1 MFDRLTRGLPGR
13 GGARRAVETGA
24 GTALALA
31 LGTLA
36 VFLLESPPIGIADA
50 SPVYLIP
57 VVFVASRYG
66 TWPGLVTAVA
76 AVAVYDLLFTEPR
89 FTLVVADPREWLDL
103 ILFLFV
109 ALAVGRLVALNAE
122 RAAVADRRAA
132 ESEALFAVSRQLA
145 SSEFDEAAQAI
156 AERLQ
161 RDTGFDR
168 VRVSIEKDGRERV
181 IGDTSRGQPIPAS
194 SLTNTLVRP
203 AGDGPARWLRTHEQL
218 RRGTGRQI
226 HPRVLRVPIEV
237 DGDVMGSLSAVAG
250 DVGWLS
256 PETTRLLALA
266 ADQLGLALHRER
278 LRRAATDAE
287 IAHRSDELKSALVA
301 SVSHDLRTP
310 LASIRAAAEN
320 LLDPEVPWT
329 ADDVR
334 KAASSIE
341 SEAERLDRLVRGL
354 LDLSRIQAGALRPEL
369 EMCDLGSMVEA
380 VVDRLRRALGDR
392 PVTLLLPES
401 LPPVRVDALLFDQL
415 LSNLI
420 ENVARHAP
428 PPVPLAVRAD
438 AGVEHAYAELVVE
451 DGGPGVPAG
460 ILDRLFESPGMFDR
474 RAAGTRRGTGIGLV
488 VVAGFAQAMD
498 IGLSASHSQLGGLAV
513 TLRIPVAD
521 PPEAPSP

>member
-1 MFDRLTRGLPGR
+1 VFDRMRRGPAGR
-13 GGARRAVETGA
+13 EDVRRAIETGA
-24 GTALALA
+24 ATTLALA
-31 LGTLA
+31 VGTLV

-57 VVFVASRYG
+57 VVFISSRYG

-109 ALAVGRLVALNAE
+109 ALAVGRLVAINAE
-122 RAAVADRRAA
+122 RAAVADRRAG

-145 SSEFDEAAQAI
+145 SSEFDAAVQAI

-168 VRVSIEKDGRERV
+168 VWVSIEKDGRERV

-194 SLTNTLVRP
+194 ALTDTLVRP
-203 AGDGPARWLRTHEQL
+203 AADEPTRWLRAHEQL
-218 RRGTGRQI
+218 RRAAGLQI
-226 HPRVLRVPIEV
+226 HPRVLRVPIEA
-237 DGDVMGSLSAVAG
+237 DGDVLGSLSAVAG
-250 DVGWLS
+250 DVGRLS

-266 ADQLGLALHRER
+266 ADQLGLALHRDR

-287 IAHRSDELKSALVA
+287 IARRSDELKSALVA

-320 LLDPEVPWT
+320 LLDPEVAWT
-329 ADDVR
+329 TDEVR
-334 KAASSIE
+334 AAATSVE
-341 SEAERLDRLVRGL
+341 SEADRLDRLVRGL
-354 LDLSRIQAGALRPEL
+354 LDLSRIEAGTLRPEF
-369 EMCDLGSMVEA
+369 EVCDLGSMVEEA
-380 VVDRLRRALGDR
+380 VDRLRRALGDR
-392 PVTLLLPES
+392 PLTLHLPET

-428 PPVPLAVRAD
+428 PPAPIEVRAD
-438 AGVEHAYAELVVE
+438 EVVDNGHAELVVE
-451 DGGPGVPAG
+451 DGGPGVPAAL
-460 ILDRLFESPGMFDR
+460 IDRLFESPGQFDR
-474 RAAGTRRGTGIGLV
+474 RASGSRRGTGTGLV
-488 VVAGFAQAMD
+488 VVAGFARAMD
-498 IGLSASHSQLGGLAV
+498 IGLSAGRSRLGGLAV
-513 TLRIPVAD
+513 TLRIPLAGASEV
-521 PPEAPSP
+521 PSP

>member
-1 MFDRLTRGLPGR
+1 MFDRLSREPSGR
-13 GGARRAVETGA
+13 EDVRRAVETVA
-24 GTALALA
+24 AAAVALA
-31 LGTLA
+31 LGTLV
-36 VFLLESPPIGIADA
+36 VFLIESPPIGIADA

-57 VVFVASRYG
+57 VVFIASRYG

-109 ALAVGRLVALNAE
+109 ALAVGRLVAINAE

-145 SSEFDEAAQAI
+145 SSEFDEAVQAI

-168 VRVSIEKDGRERV
+168 VWVSIEKGGRERV
-181 IGDTSRGQPIPAS
+181 IGDTSRGRPIPAS
-194 SLTNTLVRP
+194 SLTDTLVP
-203 AGDGPARWLRTHEQL
+203 SAADEPTRWLRAHEQV
-218 RRGTGRQI
+218 RRAAGRQI
-226 HPRVLRVPIEV
+226 HARVLRVPIEA
-237 DGDVMGSLSAVAG
+237 DGDVLGSLSAVAG
-250 DVGWLS
+250 DIGRLS

-266 ADQLGLALHRER
+266 ADQLALALHRER

-287 IAHRSDELKSALVA
+287 IARRSDELKSALVA

-320 LLDPEVPWT
+320 LLDPEVAWST
-329 ADDVR
+329 DEAR
-334 KAASSIE
+334 AAASSIE

-354 LDLSRIQAGALRPEL
+354 LDLSRIEAGTLRPEL
-369 EMCDLGSMVEA
+369 EVCDLGSMVEE
-380 VVDRLRRALGDR
+380 VVDRLRRALGNR
-392 PVTLLLPES
+392 PVILELPES

-428 PPVPLAVRAD
+428 PPVPVAVSAD
-438 AGVEHAYAELVVE
+438 AAVEDGYTQLVVE

-460 ILDRLFESPGMFDR
+460 ILGRLFESPGQFDR
-474 RAAGTRRGTGIGLV
+474 RAAGSRRGTGTGLV
-488 VVAGFAQAMD
+488 VVAGFARAMD
-498 IGLSASHSQLGGLAV
+498 IGLSAGQSRLGGLAV
-513 TLRIPVAD
+513 TLRIPVAR
-521 PPEAPSP
+521 PPEVPSP